1 MFKCIMKYYK
11 RYWFQNN
18 NGNNLCVDVGGN
30 DDDDINDK
38 SFDKK
43 NNEIAVMSG
52 QNKPFQR

>member
-1 MFKCIMKYYK
+1 MKYYK

-38 SFDKK
+38 SFDEK